1 MNWECDE
8 TRFAC
13 HITNTA
19 VPTCDKNNLPRHVW
33 NICGC
38 KPGHCRNFLLWAG
51 RVAVESWKRTMPPTG
66 FILLNVLLNACRWTR
81 KMRQF
86 GIALTKAD
94 SLPAPEVRSIEVAT
108 NDPGDIGKHGRSETG
123 PRQLSVELRQTA
135 VKPVTVRLG
144 DLIGQHM
151 TAAQPVT
158 VRLEP
163 HRCEI
168 SCAGSRKDV
177 VLLSCIL
184 LVFTYILQIK
194 SSSTAMARYARTH
207 ENRE

>member
-1 MNWECDE
+1 MTLHRRRTHWLW
-8 TRFAC
+8 
-13 HITNTA
+13 
-19 VPTCDKNNLPRHVW
+19 TCCTCSQR
-33 NICGC
+33 
-38 KPGHCRNFLLWAG
+38 
-51 RVAVESWKRTMPPTG
+51 
-66 FILLNVLLNACRWTR
+66 
-81 KMRQF
+81 
-86 GIALTKAD
+86 
-94 SLPAPEVRSIEVAT
+94 VAT
-108 NDPGDIGKHGRSETG
+108 NDLGDSGKHGRSETG

-144 DLIGQHM
+144 DLIRQHM
-151 TAAQPVT
+151 TAAQLVT

>member
-1 MNWECDE
+1 MERRA
-8 TRFAC
+8 T
-13 HITNTA
+13 
-19 VPTCDKNNLPRHVW
+19 
-33 NICGC
+33 
-38 KPGHCRNFLLWAG
+38 
-51 RVAVESWKRTMPPTG
+51 
-66 FILLNVLLNACRWTR
+66 
-81 KMRQF
+81 
-86 GIALTKAD
+86 
-94 SLPAPEVRSIEVAT
+94 EVVAT
-108 NDPGDIGKHGRSETG
+108 NDPDDIGKHGRSETG

-168 SCAGSRKDV
+168 SCAGSQKDV

-194 SSSTAMARYARTH
+194 STIRQATLCFSLPTVDCVSLSFEEPRA
-207 ENRE
+207 